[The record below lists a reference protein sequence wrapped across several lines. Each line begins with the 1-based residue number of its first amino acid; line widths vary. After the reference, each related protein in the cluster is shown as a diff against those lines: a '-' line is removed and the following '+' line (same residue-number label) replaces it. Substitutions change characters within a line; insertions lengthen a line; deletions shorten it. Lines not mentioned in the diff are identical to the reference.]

1 MGKLSKRLIKAA
13 CIALVLIFALGLSG
27 CTKKLSKE
35 EATQKVCELVEAS
48 YELNEIVFGKGLE
61 YIELDEFKNAKY
73 ALVKEN
79 EKYNSINDIR
89 QEINKVFSVDYAE
102 TMKTT
107 AFVGQSGAVDSTS
120 VPPRYI
126 ENEQGFLVLKND
138 IVLDG
143 EVNVNGDKQEIS
155 YNGFKVYKYDTS
167 TVEIKK
173 ISRRFIEA
181 YITSL
186 GGEQTILVTLI
197 LEENGWRIDS
207 PTY

>member
-1 MGKLSKRLIKAA
+1 MGKTGKNIIRIVAVALL
-13 CIALVLIFALGLSG
+13 CIFTFGLTG
-27 CTKKLSKE
+27 CTKKLSRE
-35 EATQKVCELVEAS
+35 EATLKVSELVEKS

-61 YIELDEFKNAKY
+61 YIETEESKNTRY

-79 EKYNSINDIR
+79 DKYNSINDIR
-89 QEINKVFSVDYAE
+89 IAINEVFSEDYGA
-102 TMKTT
+102 TLKTT
-107 AFVGQSGAVDSTS
+107 AFVGQSGVVDGTK
-120 VPPRYI
+120 VPERYI

-143 EVNVNGDKQEIS
+143 SVNVDGEKQEIS
-155 YNGFKVYKYDTS
+155 YYGFKVNKYDTS
-167 TVEIKK
+167 TIEIKK

-181 YITSL
+181 YITSED
-186 GGEQTILVTLI
+186 GKETILVTLI

>member
-1 MGKLSKRLIKAA
+1 MGKLTKKLTKIAS
-13 CIALVLIFALGLSG
+13 IALICIFVFGLTG
-27 CTKKLSKE
+27 CTKKLSKN
-35 EATQKVCELVEAS
+35 EATEKVAELVDES

-61 YIELDEFKNAKY
+61 YIETEEFKNAKY

-79 EKYNSINDIR
+79 SKYNSINDIR
-89 QEINKVFSVDYAE
+89 VALDKVFSEDYSFI
-102 TMKTT
+102 MKTT
-107 AFVGQSGAVDSTS
+107 AFVGQSGGVDLTS
-120 VPPRYI
+120 VPPKYI

-143 EVNVNGDKQEIS
+143 NVSVNGDKQEIS

-167 TVEIKK
+167 TIEIKK

-181 YITSL
+181 YITSE

>member
-1 MGKLSKRLIKAA
+1 MGNLSKKICKIACVALI
-13 CIALVLIFALGLSG
+13 CVFIFGLTG
-27 CTKKLSKE
+27 CTKKLTEE
-35 EATQKVCELVEAS
+35 EAKSQVATLVDAS

-61 YIELDEFKNAKY
+61 YIETEEFKNAKY

-79 EKYNSINDIR
+79 EKYNSINDI
-89 QEINKVFSVDYAE
+89 EKAIDKVFSVEYSM

-107 AFVGQSGAVDSTS
+107 AFEGQSGAVDGTK
-120 VPPRYI
+120 VPERYI
-126 ENEQGFLVLKND
+126 ENPQGFLILKND

-143 EVNVNGDKQEIS
+143 NVSVDGEKQEIS
-155 YNGFKVYKYDTS
+155 YLGFKVLKYDTS
-167 TVEIKK
+167 SIEIKK

-181 YITSL
+181 YITSE